1 MKPDVCRRSCL
12 SKRKT
17 AAHLHQEDQ
26 HLQAIQ
32 LTEIQS
38 QQTREPPIVQDQQT
52 SKLATRPELKVQIML
67 PATHEFNLYRKN
79 IRERSISIW
88 IQIQKCPQQTA

>member
-17 AAHLHQEDQ
+17 AVHLHQEDQ
-26 HLQAIQ
+26 DLQAIQ
-32 LTEIQS
+32 LTEIQI

-52 SKLATRPELKVQIML
+52 SKLATRPELKVQILL
-67 PATHEFNLYRKN
+67 PDTHEFNLYRKN
-79 IRERSISIW
+79 IRERSISTW